1 MKKEVYESR
10 ALSLMRIYVNNV
22 YSVYRFL
29 EVLENQVIKRFKTGK
44 EVSFDHL
51 VKCSSMYNLA
61 RLSANAVHE
70 YEDATPTRQDKKEF
84 RIWLTNTLIQ
94 DCKAVASL

>member
-1 MKKEVYESR
+1 
-10 ALSLMRIYVNNV
+10 
-22 YSVYRFL
+22 
-29 EVLENQVIKRFKTGK
+29 
-44 EVSFDHL
+44 
-51 VKCSSMYNLA
+51 MYNLA